1 MSNLESQTKEFKL
14 IWKDDYLKTICA
26 FANSDGGVLSIG
38 VADSGEILG
47 VVDSQKL
54 LEILPN
60 KINNKLGLLVDVI
73 LKKENSKE
81 YINVVIPKTY
91 APVSYN
97 GKFYQRSG
105 SNTIELNGG
114 NLINFLLKKYGKTW
128 DDIAEERFTLDEIDL
143 STIEKFKKL
152 AKNRISNIQNEDN
165 LEELLSKLNLYDGK
179 YLKRA
184 AVLLFAKNPQKY
196 YIQSHSKIGK
206 FLSETDI
213 QISDIIEG
221 NLIDQVD
228 KILDILRIKY
238 LKSYIS
244 YDGIYRIEKLEYPYE
259 ALREA
264 VINALIHRDYTNTSN
279 LQIKVYEDKIVMYNG
294 ATLSSEVPIEKFSKP
309 HQSKPF
315 NPTMAVIFYKC
326 GFIENW
332 GRGTVN
338 IINKCKEYGLPSPKF
353 EYEWSCVKTT
363 FYLTAQKSDEGAQK
377 SDGLLGKSAQ
387 KSDQGAQKSDGLL
400 DKSAQKS
407 DEGAQKSDGL
417 LGKSAQKDNQG
428 AQKSDELLGK
438 SAQKSDEGAQK
449 NTQEMILELLRENP
463 KYTKKDLMNILN
475 KADGTIKKHLSNL
488 QKEGRLKRVNGRKF
502 GHWEVKK
509 EED

>member
-1 MSNLESQTKEFKL
+1 M
-14 IWKDDYLKTICA
+14 I
-26 FANSDGGVLSIG
+26 
-38 VADSGEILG
+38 
-47 VVDSQKL
+47 
-54 LEILPN
+54 
-60 KINNKLGLLVDVI
+60 VDVL
-73 LKKENSKE
+73 LKNENSKE
-81 YINVVIPKTY
+81 YISIIIPKTY

-128 DDIAEERFTLDEIDL
+128 DDIAEEKFTLEEIDL
-143 STIEKFKKL
+143 NTVAKFKKL
-152 AKNRISNIQNEDN
+152 AENRISNIQKEDN
-165 LEELLSKLNLYDGK
+165 LEELLNKLNLYDGK

-184 AVLLFAKNPQKY
+184 AILLFAKNPQKY

-294 ATLSSEVPIEKFSKP
+294 ATLSDEVPIEKFSKP

-315 NPTMAVIFYKC
+315 NPTMAAVFYKC

-338 IINKCKEYGLPSPKF
+338 IIDKCREYGLPSPSF

-363 FYLTAQKSDEGAQK
+363 FYLTAPKDNEILEESTQKRVKAAPKDNEILEKIAQK
-377 SDGLLGKSAQ
+377 RVKVAPKDNEILEKIAQ
-387 KSDQGAQKSDGLL
+387 KRVEVAPKDNEILEKTAQKEA
-400 DKSAQKS
+400 KTAP
-407 DEGAQKSDGL
+407 
-417 LGKSAQKDNQG
+417 
-428 AQKSDELLGK
+428 
-438 SAQKSDEGAQK
+438 K
-449 NTQEMILELLRENP
+449 NTQEMILDLLRKNS
-463 KYTKKDLMNILN
+463 KYTKKDLMRILN
-475 KADGTIKKHLSNL
+475 KADGTIKTHLANL
-488 QKEGRLKRVNGRKF
+488 QKKGRLKRVNGRKF
-502 GHWEVKK
+502 GHWEVQ
-509 EED
+509 E